1 MIHTGKHSFGSI
13 TPSTSSH
20 LDLSGI
26 DLIVLH
32 SDVLSFYKE
41 ELAGERDNYVHDR
54 ALVTDKS
61 ISTVLTELVSEL
73 VESIERAR
81 SILKGDKEKEAW
93 ERLLAGYVAYHYTT
107 PRYRLAELLEV
118 GKRSYD

>member
-1 MIHTGKHSFGSI
+1 MHSDYRDIHN
-13 TPSTSSH
+13 
-20 LDLSGI
+20 
-26 DLIVLH
+26 LIISL

-61 ISTVLTELVSEL
+61 ISMVLTELVNEL

-81 SILKGDKEKEAW
+81 SILKGEKEKEAW

-107 PRYRLAELLEV
+107 PRYRLAELLD
-118 GKRSYD
+118 GQAL

>member
-1 MIHTGKHSFGSI
+1 M
-13 TPSTSSH
+13 
-20 LDLSGI
+20 
-26 DLIVLH
+26 
-32 SDVLSFYKE
+32 
-41 ELAGERDNYVHDR
+41 HDR